1 MMTIY
6 EKEAL
11 FESVD
16 EMFSEIKAYIMG
28 AIDREEM
35 HEVEGDVFRRLQRM
49 GLGLLEAFVALSGTG
64 YEAGHPLLSEDGR
77 PMQYKGIKPEAS
89 PYLSIFGELRIP
101 RAGYAHPDGGRVY
114 PIDAQLNLPEHKYS
128 YLLLKWLQA
137 SSADQDFRSAVDR
150 FNEMFDF
157 SLFPEVP
164 QRQGLSIGAYVEPFY
179 EQVEAPPCETEG
191 SHIGMSA
198 DCKGV
203 RILKSERE
211 AAKEAVPAKAKPRR
225 DKGEKPGIKKDAVVV
240 TDFSFTPEAR
250 EAEEIVKGL
259 LNQFTQKEE
268 AEAKKDRQ
276 HRREEGISAPRAP
289 HNKHVFATLDGKK
302 AAFEHLLDQVQKRD
316 PEGQKPLIALLDG
329 ELALE
334 DRLLEALEAR
344 NLTHRLDAV
353 ILDIIHASEYLW
365 DVGTSLY
372 GEKESKRIRWVEKK
386 LYALLNGKVGTLIGG
401 LRQMQTKKQDQ
412 LTPAQKKALKKTITY
427 FDNHKH
433 MMQYDVY
440 LKKGYPIATGL
451 VEATCGSL
459 VKDRMEQSGM
469 RWSINGAQ
477 AVLAQRA
484 VVKNDD
490 WNDFFTYY
498 IDSER
503 ERRYPIVY
511 DRGTPSYQKAA

>member
-1 MMTIY
+1 MTIY
-6 EKEAL
+6 EKERL
-11 FESVD
+11 FESVED
-16 EMFSEIKAYIMG
+16 QFCALKTYIEEAIGGSEIHVV
-28 AIDREEM
+28 EEA
-35 HEVEGDVFRRLQRM
+35 VFRQLQRI
-49 GLGLLEAFVALSGTG
+49 GLGLLEAFVAMSGTG
-64 YEAGHPLLSEDGR
+64 YEAGRPLVTEDGR
-77 PMQYKGIKPEAS
+77 PMKYKGIKKEAS
-89 PYLSIFGELRIP
+89 PYLSIFGELCIY
-101 RAGYAHPDGGRVY
+101 RASYAHPDGDRVY

-150 FNEMFDF
+150 FNEIFDF
-157 SLFPEVP
+157 SLFAEVP
-164 QRQGLSIGAYVEPFY
+164 QRQGLPIAEYVEPFY
-179 EQVEAPPCETEG
+179 EQVEAPPPETEG
-191 SHIGMSA
+191 SHIALSA

-211 AAKEAVPAKAKPRR
+211 AAQEEVPAKPRR

-240 TDFSFTPEAR
+240 TDFSFTPQAR
-250 EAEEIVKGL
+250 KSEEIVKGL
-259 LNQFTQKEE
+259 LNQFTQKEKK
-268 AEAKKDRQ
+268 EAKKDRQ
-276 HRREEGISAPRAP
+276 HRREAGIGAPREP

-302 AAFEHLLDQVQKRD
+302 AAFDHLLDHLQKRD

-344 NLTHRLDAV
+344 NLTHRLDAL

-365 DVGTSLY
+365 DVGTALY
-372 GEKESKRIRWVEKK
+372 GEKASKRIRWVEEK
-386 LYALLNGKVGTLIGG
+386 LYALLDGKVGTLIGG
-401 LRQMQTKKQDQ
+401 LRQRLTKKQDQ

-433 MMQYDVY
+433 MMHYDVY

-484 VVKNDD
+484 VVKNGD
-490 WNDFFTYY
+490 WNDFFAYY

-511 DRGTPSYQKAA
+511 DTGTPTYQKAA